1 MKTVG
6 SSVDPS
12 PKGPAWCGAGH
23 RQNADKEA
31 GLGKLVLFD
40 RPVKPATN
48 TRLRERREAEIII
61 FPGVR
66 YERNEKPESGTHTD
80 DPAKPRRKR
89 L

>member
-1 MKTVG
+1 MVR
-6 SSVDPS
+6 
-12 PKGPAWCGAGH
+12 AGQ

-40 RPVKPATN
+40 RPVRPAIQ
-48 TRLRERREAEIII
+48 TRLREHREAEIVI
-61 FPGVR
+61 FTGVR